1 MRSTRSSARGGQDLA
16 RETGRTGKRPGLLK
30 PLRWL
35 RAGLSRA
42 VSGVRTVARSIRSS
56 LSRAVGWLT
65 GEIKS
70 QARLIKTLFLAA
82 SGEDRGFWFW
92 WLVVTVALA
101 LAIGLVVAVLLSP
114 VIGLLAALI
123 AGIWMLVRGGRSA
136 ESRQTAKARLAN

>member
-16 RETGRTGKRPGLLK
+16 RQTGRTGKHPGLLK
-30 PLRWL
+30 PWRWL

-42 VSGVRTVARSIRSS
+42 VSRVRTVARSIRSS

-65 GEIKS
+65 DEIKS

-92 WLVVTVALA
+92 WLVVTLA

-123 AGIWMLVRGGRSA
+123 VGIWMLVRGGRSA

>member
-1 MRSTRSSARGGQDLA
+1 VRSTRSSATDGQELA
-16 RETGRTGKRPGLLK
+16 RDTGRTGKRPGLLR

-42 VSGVRTVARSIRSS
+42 VSGVRTMARSIRSS

-65 GEIKS
+65 GKIKS

-92 WLVVTVALA
+92 WLVVTAALA

-123 AGIWMLVRGGRSA
+123 VGIWMLVRGGRSA

>member
-1 MRSTRSSARGGQDLA
+1 MRSARSSARHGHDLA
-16 RETGRTGKRPGLLK
+16 RETDRTGKRPGMLK

-42 VSGVRTVARSIRSS
+42 VSRVRTVARSIRSS

-65 GEIKS
+65 DEIKS
-70 QARLIKTLFLAA
+70 QTRLIKTLFLAA
-82 SGEDRGFWFW
+82 GGEDRGFRFW
-92 WLVVTVALA
+92 WLVVTVAIA
-101 LAIGLVVAVLLSP
+101 LAIGLLVAVLLSP

-123 AGIWMLVRGGRSA
+123 TGIWMLVRGGRSA